1 MYYNPRNRLESTTD
15 FKYLDKFG
23 EIRTDIEI
31 IEVLLLLYLLSTIFH
46 SI

>member
-15 FKYLDKFG
+15 FKNLNKFG
-23 EIRTDIEI
+23 EIRTNIEI
-31 IEVLLLLYLLSTIFH
+31 IKVLLLLYLLSTILH